1 MPEITNKKFFTNYA
15 FFLLIILFVFGI
27 LIYPVIASRKSWSKN
42 LGNSVQRVLD
52 EFEKDRYK
60 VTGYLDIEKPITTS
74 CSAYTII
81 DNTDNKEL
89 KAIIIRVTTLYGPL
103 PAVYIYDPAATSSS
117 AKVIFAG
124 YSTLHGRVRNQL
136 MNDYPD
142 KRREYW
148 QKKIP
153 EIFSNGG
160 NE

>member
-60 VTGYLDIEKPITTS
+60 VTGHLDIEKPITTS

-81 DNTDNKEL
+81 DNTDNT
-89 KAIIIRVTTLYGPL
+89 INTDNTDWR
-103 PAVYIYDPAATSSS
+103 
-117 AKVIFAG
+117 
-124 YSTLHGRVRNQL
+124 
-136 MNDYPD
+136 
-142 KRREYW
+142 
-148 QKKIP
+148 
-153 EIFSNGG
+153 
-160 NE
+160 